1 MLLLIFI
8 IVGKKLLIMQNTEQ
22 HLLKYAIRIPLPD
35 VLMNRPVEHLQERPD
50 LVDHLKETLDQM
62 ESILHDICDKNFAVA
77 SDEIH
82 QNYIEIHF
90 ETDTDQAKFLN
101 TWSYGYE
108 HVKLRRPKYA
118 VSWLDGVEA

>member
-1 MLLLIFI
+1 
-8 IVGKKLLIMQNTEQ
+8 MQNTEQ

-50 LVDHLKETLDQM
+50 LVDQLKETLDQM

-82 QNYIEIHF
+82 QNYMEIHF
-90 ETDTDQAKFLN
+90 ETDTDQAKFVR
-101 TWSYGYE
+101 WSRNLTSPQLL
-108 HVKLRRPKYA
+108 HRCVVLPVKKNQVNHLSRM
-118 VSWLDGVEA
+118 L

>member
-1 MLLLIFI
+1 
-8 IVGKKLLIMQNTEQ
+8 MQNTEQ

-50 LVDHLKETLDQM
+50 LVDQLKETLDQM

-82 QNYIEIHF
+82 QNYMEIHF

-118 VSWLDGVEA
+118 VSWLDGVET

>member
-1 MLLLIFI
+1 
-8 IVGKKLLIMQNTEQ
+8 
-22 HLLKYAIRIPLPD
+22 
-35 VLMNRPVEHLQERPD
+35 MNRPVEHLQERPD
-50 LVDHLKETLDQM
+50 LVDHLKETLDQL

>member
-1 MLLLIFI
+1 M
-8 IVGKKLLIMQNTEQ
+8 IMQNTEQ

-50 LVDHLKETLDQM
+50 LVDHLKETLDQI
-62 ESILHDICDKNFAVA
+62 ESILHDICDSNFAVA

-90 ETDTDQAKFLN
+90 ETDTDQAKFLS

-108 HVKLRRPKYA
+108 HVKLRKPKYA